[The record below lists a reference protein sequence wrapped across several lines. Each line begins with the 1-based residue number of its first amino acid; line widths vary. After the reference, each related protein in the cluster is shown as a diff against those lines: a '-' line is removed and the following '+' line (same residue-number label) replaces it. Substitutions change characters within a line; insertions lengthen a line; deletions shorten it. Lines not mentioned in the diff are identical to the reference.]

1 MREET
6 EIDPIFQVF
15 SRFEMWHV
23 LSAEFNTLTGFRIA
37 TKPRGPI
44 VEGETAKPANLNSI
58 AFCQYLCHLVQNQLD
73 RQLNIFDGQLV
84 LD

>member
-1 MREET
+1 LREET

-23 LSAEFNTLTGFRIA
+23 FSAELNTLTGFRIA

-44 VEGETAKPANLNSI
+44 VEGEAAKAANLNSI
-58 AFCQYLCHLVQNQLD
+58 AGCQHLCHLVQNQLD
-73 RQLNIFDGQLV
+73 RQLNIFGGQLG